1 MFKPNANDS
10 VSDRRSHTRF
20 RVRKGAL
27 AFFGAVPGEITDI
40 SLSGMSVKYVPLD
53 KENRPDL
60 HVDFFVPDQDF
71 FLADIPCHLVSDV
84 EFPTDAPFM
93 AVQVKRL
100 GIKFGTLT
108 PEQRHGLEKFFQH
121 NALPEA

>member
-1 MFKPNANDS
+1 MLKQDTADS
-10 VSDRRSHTRF
+10 VSDRRSHKRF

-40 SLSGMSVKYVPLD
+40 SLSGMSVKYVPLEQETR
-53 KENRPDL
+53 KDL
-60 HVDFFVPDQDF
+60 AVDFFVPDQDF
-71 FLADIPCHLVSDV
+71 FLAGIPCHLVSAMD
-84 EFPTDAPFM
+84 FPPDAPFQ

-100 GIKFGTLT
+100 GIKFGELT
-108 PEQRHGLEKFFQH
+108 SEQRHGLRSFFQH

>member
-1 MFKPNANDS
+1 MFNNKTADS
-10 VSDRRSHTRF
+10 VSDRRSHKRF

-40 SLSGMSVKYVPLD
+40 SLSGMSVKYVPLE
-53 KENRPDL
+53 KEAGREL
-60 HVDFFVPDQDF
+60 QVDFFVPDQDF
-71 FLADIPCHLVSDV
+71 FLPGIPCHLVSDMD
-84 EFPTDAPFM
+84 FPTDAPFQ

-100 GIKFGTLT
+100 GIKFGELT
-108 PEQRHGLEKFFQH
+108 SEQQLGLRNFFQQ